1 MDALC
6 KSLLDWYSTC
16 ARDLPWRHDP
26 TPYRVW
32 ISEIM
37 LQQTRVEAVKEYYRR
52 FLAELPDVRSLA
64 ETSEERLFKLWEGLG
79 YYSRARN
86 LHAAAKIIADAGKFP
101 DTPEDLRALPGV
113 GEYTAGA
120 IASIAFGLPEPS
132 VDGNVLRVLSRLL
145 GHTVERQEASAW
157 LRPRYPAGK
166 CSEFTQAWMELG
178 ATVCLPN
185 GEPRCPECPLAEFCA
200 ALRDGTIAELPAK
213 PPKKARTIQKKSVF
227 LLSCGNQIA
236 LIRRPAKGVLAK
248 MWGFPETS
256 SPLTSEDAAKEYLTD
271 SGLTVHS
278 CRMLPDSKH
287 IFTHLEWHMK
297 NFHAQVADFPA
308 DAEAVTLQDALE
320 QYALPAAY
328 RAIRDAIA
336 GLNGD

>member
-1 MDALC
+1 MDSIS
-6 KSLLDWYSTC
+6 KHLLDWYDRC

-52 FLAELPDVRSLA
+52 FLTELPDVRSLA

-86 LHAAAKIIADAGKFP
+86 LHAAAKIIAAAGKFP

-145 GHTVERQEASAW
+145 GHTVERQEASVW
-157 LRPRYPAGK
+157 LRPRYPEGK

-185 GEPRCPECPLAEFCA
+185 GEPQCPACPLAEFCT

-213 PPKKARTIQKKSVF
+213 P
-227 LLSCGNQIA
+227 
-236 LIRRPAKGVLAK
+236 VLAK

-256 SPLTSEDAAKEYLTD
+256 TAFASEDAAKEYLTGM
-271 SGLTVHS
+271 GLTVHS

-297 NFHAQVADFPA
+297 NFHAQVSALPA

-320 QYALPAAY
+320 EYALPAAY
-328 RAIRDAIA
+328 RAIRDEIA
-336 GLNGD
+336 ALNGD